1 MTATEDPS
9 TIPREAIEGAVH
21 IPLALIKP
29 STTPAQVLRRSLF
42 NPEEMKRMVTS
53 VMKHGVMQPIVV
65 RAIEGAKTGEP
76 LYEIAAG
83 ERRWLASDQAGL
95 PTIPALLRTLTNV
108 ELLELQLTENMHR
121 ENPHPLVEAEGFRG
135 LLRAPDGAD
144 GYTNA
149 EELADHIGK
158 SRRYVF
164 NRLKLLDLVPAGR
177 DALLADKI
185 SATVAL
191 LIARLQQADQP
202 EALKI
207 CVHGWAGEPYSA
219 RQAGAELERRFMLQL
234 SKAPFKITDASL
246 VPAAGSCRECPKRTG
261 ANPDLFDDIKS
272 ADTCT
277 DSKCFNLKTDTHRER
292 VLEEGRAQGL
302 EVITGAAAKKV
313 KPHSH
318 SSMAGYLPLDEVH
331 HSIDGSKPLGKLL
344 GKDAPAVALLEDP
357 HTHEVRKVVR
367 TEDAMK
373 VLRDKGIVK
382 TSKLPTTSASQRKA
396 EAQAKASTAWRTAAV
411 ERAMERTL
419 ALSADDA
426 FSFGS
431 FIWAEIA
438 LVMWNRLSGDDERR
452 CEKLLG
458 WEHIASPWQDPK
470 ADSKTEARIRAL
482 TPAELGRLLV
492 CLCLVGEVHVGPNAT
507 AKGLAEA
514 PRIARFTQQ
523 LGVDIAQIRKDL
535 AAGASTPGGRGKAKS
550 KTAPAA
556 SPPDATQVFVA
567 AHASKSDET
576 AKAAKPKPSRKTK
589 AAAQRPKYVHPATGA
604 TWSGRGLQPAWVK
617 AWLGNGRRLV
627 ELEAEGE
634 DDDDAGDAPVVN
646 PKAVKVAGGGSINP
660 QAVAA

>member
-1 MTATEDPS
+1 MDSVADPS

-21 IPLALIKP
+21 IPLALLKP

-42 NPEEMKRMVTS
+42 NPEEMKRMVAS
-53 VMKHGVMQPIVV
+53 VQKHGVMQPVVV
-65 RAIEGAKTGEP
+65 RAIDGAKTGEP

-83 ERRWLASDQAGL
+83 ERRWLASQQADQL
-95 PTIPALLRTLTNV
+95 TIPALLRTLTDV
-108 ELLELQLTENMHR
+108 ELLELQLTENMQR

-135 LLRAPDGAD
+135 LLRQAD
-144 GYTNA
+144 GLQGYATA
-149 EELADHIGK
+149 DELADHIGK

-164 NRLKLLDLVPAGR
+164 NRLKLLDLVPTCR
-177 DALLADKI
+177 DALLGDKI
-185 SATVAL
+185 TASVAL

-207 CVHGWAGEPYSA
+207 CTNGWAGEPYSA

-302 EVITGAAAKKV
+302 EVITGKAAKKV
-313 KPHSH
+313 KPESWDG
-318 SSMAGYLPLDEVH
+318 SMKDYMLLDEVNH
-331 HSIDGSKPLGKLL
+331 RIDGSKPLSKLL
-344 GKDAPAVALLEDP
+344 GKDAPPTALLEDP

-367 TEDAMK
+367 AEDAMK

-382 TSKLPTTSASQRKA
+382 SSKVPTTDATQRKA

-426 FSFGS
+426 VSFGS

-438 LVMWNRLSGDDERR
+438 LVMWNRLSSDDERR

-458 WEHIASPWQDPK
+458 WEHIASSWQDPK

-492 CLCLVGEVHVGPNAT
+492 CLCLVGEMHVSPNST
-507 AKGLAEA
+507 AKAMTEA

-523 LGVDIAQIRKDL
+523 LGIDIAQIRKDL
-535 AAGASTPGGRGKAKS
+535 AAGATTPGGRGKAKG

-556 SPPDATQVFVA
+556 SPPDATDVFVA

-576 AKAAKPKPSRKTK
+576 AKAAKPKPSKT
-589 AAAQRPKYVHPATGA
+589 
-604 TWSGRGLQPAWVK
+604 
-617 AWLGNGRRLV
+617 
-627 ELEAEGE
+627 
-634 DDDDAGDAPVVN
+634 
-646 PKAVKVAGGGSINP
+646 KAVKVAGGGTINP